1 MVVILPNVGV
11 DEVATSC
18 PIDIVPLDTV
28 TPVPPEI
35 APCALAF
42 VKYKFVEPSP
52 ISSVSSVTVPP
63 NDTEFELTV
72 NELFVKL
79 AFGIEPI

>member
-42 VKYKFVEPSP
+42 VKYKFVEPS
-52 ISSVSSVTVPP
+52 VTS
-63 NDTEFELTV
+63 
-72 NELFVKL
+72 
-79 AFGIEPI
+79 